1 VHKGIAPL
9 WWIVLHDPVDVRDVD
24 ASGAEIGGQKD
35 RMALLL
41 EVFGLLLGSL
51 CHFKFGALELSVDF
65 GPLLLINFAVELKN
79 LNCSPG

>member
-1 VHKGIAPL
+1 MSEPRELRFV
-9 WWIVLHDPVDVRDVD
+9 VRRI
-24 ASGAEIGGQKD
+24 EWLFFLKF
-35 RMALLL
+35 
-41 EVFGLLLGSL
+41 FGLLLGSL